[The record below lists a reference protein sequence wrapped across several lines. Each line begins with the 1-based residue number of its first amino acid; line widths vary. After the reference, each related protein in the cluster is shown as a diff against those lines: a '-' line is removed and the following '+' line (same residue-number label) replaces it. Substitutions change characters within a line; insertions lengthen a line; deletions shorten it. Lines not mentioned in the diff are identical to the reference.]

1 MSNDEDQRKATK
13 KKLKENFKTKELGEV
28 SHILGVRVT
37 RNHRA
42 GRISVDQSAYIQE
55 ILERF
60 NMSKYKPV
68 STPMDVNQ
76 ELDEIPN
83 DATEEEL
90 EEMSKVPYQEAVD
103 ALLYVSQ
110 ATRPDI
116 AHATSVLSKYN
127 EAPRRIH

>member
-1 MSNDEDQRKATK
+1 
-13 KKLKENFKTKELGEV
+13 
-28 SHILGVRVT
+28 
-37 RNHRA
+37 
-42 GRISVDQSAYIQE
+42 
-55 ILERF
+55 
-60 NMSKYKPV
+60 MSKYKPV

-127 EAPRRIH
+127 QAPRRIH